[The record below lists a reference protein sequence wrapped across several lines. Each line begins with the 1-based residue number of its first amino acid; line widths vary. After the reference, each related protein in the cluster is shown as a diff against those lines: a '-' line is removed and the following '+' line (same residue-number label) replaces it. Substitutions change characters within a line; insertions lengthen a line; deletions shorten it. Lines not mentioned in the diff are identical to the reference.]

1 MGRGNKFME
10 VFQSKQFLGSKLE
23 TNFLKLGI
31 DLFFTGHKKKKQGG
45 KNERMDIQKP
55 LS

>member
-1 MGRGNKFME
+1 MGQGIKFME

-31 DLFFTGHKKKKQGG
+31 DWFFYWSQEKEARRKKWA
-45 KNERMDIQKP
+45 
-55 LS
+55 

>member
-1 MGRGNKFME
+1 MGQKFME
-10 VFQSKQFLGSKLE
+10 VFQSKQLLGSKLE

-31 DLFFTGHKKKKQGG
+31 DWFLTGHKKKKQGE
-45 KNERMDIQKP
+45 KNEHRDIQKP